1 MEEVVYFKR
10 KFRSEEERES
20 ESEYSVRNS
29 VRAK

>member
-1 MEEVVYFKR
+1 MEEVVYFER

-20 ESEYSVRNS
+20 EYRVRNS